1 MTVENFFLIM
11 LISLLEFISL
21 FHQNLDLSS
30 FCFIDLF
37 ILKIKSIM
45 CLNINQCLLSKT
57 YVKLL
62 SGPPIK

>member
-37 ILKIKSIM
+37 ILK
-45 CLNINQCLLSKT
+45 LNQSFVLILISVFFQRLM
-57 YVKLL
+57 
-62 SGPPIK
+62 

>member
-37 ILKIKSIM
+37 ILK
-45 CLNINQCLLSKT
+45 LNQSCVLILISVFFQSLM
-57 YVKLL
+57 
-62 SGPPIK
+62 

>member
-1 MTVENFFLIM
+1 MTDENFFLIM

-37 ILKIKSIM
+37 ILK
-45 CLNINQCLLSKT
+45 LNQSFVLILISVFFQRLM
-57 YVKLL
+57 
-62 SGPPIK
+62 

>member
-11 LISLLEFISL
+11 LISLFEFISL

-37 ILKIKSIM
+37 ILK
-45 CLNINQCLLSKT
+45 LNQSFVLILISVFFQRLM
-57 YVKLL
+57 
-62 SGPPIK
+62 